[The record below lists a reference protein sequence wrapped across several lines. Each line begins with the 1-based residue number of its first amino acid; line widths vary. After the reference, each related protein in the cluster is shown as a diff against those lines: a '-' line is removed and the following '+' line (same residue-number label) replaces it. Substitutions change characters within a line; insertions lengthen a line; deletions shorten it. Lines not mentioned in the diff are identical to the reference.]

1 MCKDKTKIMA
11 VAGSSGGHI
20 YPAVAFLSALKS
32 LRPEVELMLVLP
44 EKHIPV
50 DACDPALAVRHIS
63 VSSFKNRTVF
73 GFLYCGFDFLKGMF
87 ESLRLLIEF
96 KPDLVVGFGSIAS
109 VPVIIFARFAGIR
122 TLIHEQNVLPGK
134 ANQLLAALAHRI
146 AVSFCESKAFL
157 KNYEKK
163 VTLTGNPL
171 RKEIFKT
178 GKLEALN
185 FFGLSA
191 DKFTILVTGGSQ
203 GAESIN
209 AGFLNACLRL
219 DEKGNFQVFHLCGG
233 RAREELIKSY
243 QQAGISAK
251 VLSFLKEM
259 RYAYS
264 ASDLVVSRGGA
275 IAVSEIAFF
284 QIPAVIVPYPYAHQ
298 HQAGNAGVLAKR
310 GRAFIVED
318 DELKTAKL
326 TDILKSAIALSHKLT
341 AAPLGDQGCFFPD
354 AAERLANEAI
364 KLATE
369 CGDRF

>member
-1 MCKDKTKIMA
+1 MKIKILA

-20 YPAVAFLSALKS
+20 YPALAFLSALKV
-32 LRPEVELMLVLP
+32 LRPEALLLMVLP
-44 EKHIPV
+44 KKHIPIEA
-50 DACDPALAVRHIS
+50 DDPAWSVKYVS
-63 VSSFKNRTVF
+63 VSSFTTRTAF
-73 GFLYCGFDFLKGMF
+73 GFLCCGLNFFKGIF

-109 VPVIIFARFAGIR
+109 VPVIIFARCMGIR
-122 TLIHEQNVLPGK
+122 TLIHEQNVIPGK
-134 ANQLLAALAHRI
+134 ANRLLAAFAGRV
-146 AVSFCESKAFL
+146 AVSFSESKAFL
-157 KNYEKK
+157 KNYGKK

-178 GKLEALN
+178 AKLEALN

-219 DEKGNFQVFHLCGG
+219 EEKSNFQVIHLCGG
-233 RAREELIKSY
+233 RAREELVNRY
-243 QQAGISAK
+243 RQAGISAK
-251 VLSFLKEM
+251 VFSFIKEM

-284 QIPAVIVPYPYAHQ
+284 GLPAVIVPYPYAHQ
-298 HQAGNAGVLAKR
+298 HQAANAGVLAKR
-310 GRAFIVED
+310 GRAFIIP
-318 DELKTAKL
+318 DEELETAQL
-326 TDILKSAIALSHKLT
+326 SGILKSAIAGTQKFT
-341 AAPLGDQGCFFPD
+341 VAPSGDEGYFFPD
-354 AAERLANEAI
+354 AAERLAKEAI
-364 KLATE
+364 KLVD
-369 CGDRF
+369 GL